1 MDIAAMTTY
10 MSCAGRG
17 IEDGTALHLIASE
30 VFLNS
35 PPESMIELALCKVIL
50 VLHSLSSARNSVLHI
65 PYVELL

>member
-1 MDIAAMTTY
+1 VDLAAMTIC

-35 PPESMIELALCKVIL
+35 PPESRVELALCKVIL
-50 VLHSLSSARNSVLHI
+50 VLHSLSSARNSVLQL
-65 PYVELL
+65 PYIELL